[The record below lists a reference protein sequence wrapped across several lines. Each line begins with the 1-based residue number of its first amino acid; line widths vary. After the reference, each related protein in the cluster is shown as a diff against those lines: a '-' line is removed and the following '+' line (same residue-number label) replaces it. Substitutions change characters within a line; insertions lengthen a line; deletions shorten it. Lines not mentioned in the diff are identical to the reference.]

1 MSICC
6 PTSTPLWKSY
16 DYNTTMTAVLQLQ
29 FDCLRLEAYN
39 LGDKLVLRLS
49 YNYCK
54 TPFRQSY
61 DYFTTT
67 LQLQVDCLRLSY
79 NYCTTPL
86 RLSYDTTIRLSYD
99 YSSTLL
105 RLQYDCIAIV
115 LSTVR
120 PLKRSNA
127 VLNVSYT

>member
-1 MSICC
+1 
-6 PTSTPLWKSY
+6 
-16 DYNTTMTAVLQLQ
+16 MTAVLQLQ
-29 FDCLRLEAYN
+29 FDCLRLEAYH
-39 LGDKLVLRLS
+39 LGDKLLLGLS

-67 LQLQVDCLRLSY
+67 LRLQVDCLRLSY
-79 NYCTTPL
+79 NYCHDCTTPL
-86 RLSYDTTIRLSYD
+86 RLSYGTTIRLSYD

-105 RLQYDCIAIV
+105 RLQYDWIAIV
-115 LSTVR
+115 LPTVR

-127 VLNVSYT
+127 VLYASYT